1 MGGVIRLNLVVGGV
15 IRLNYSLVMGGVIRL
30 NLVVGGVIRLNNNSI
45 YLKPDDLV
53 LLLAECTA
61 SATPPPCLL
70 RGL

>member
-1 MGGVIRLNLVVGGV
+1 
-15 IRLNYSLVMGGVIRL
+15 MGGVIRL

-61 SATPPPCLL
+61 SATPPPFLL